1 MSLPQLLA
9 KEALYKLRYFSL
21 LVFTFWTG
29 ARQQAPVEFCS
40 CMVGLSTIKIIN
52 VILIDGYEEY
62 VNRQREV

>member
-29 ARQQAPVEFCS
+29 ARQVPVEICS

-52 VILIDGYEEY
+52 VWLIDGYEEY
-62 VNRQREV
+62 VNRQCEV